1 MKNMKSTTNNTT
13 RTNANSTT
21 FTAYIVRD
29 ANKRRFLKQP
39 TYSGRV
45 RGVWGLLGESV
56 VFNTREEA
64 QSCASNI
71 NARRPEGYSAYF
83 AQVRPITM
91 RRRTAR

>member
-1 MKNMKSTTNNTT
+1 MTNNNRTTNRNE
-13 RTNANSTT
+13 T

-29 ANKRRFLKQP
+29 ANKRRFLTQP

-45 RGVWGLLGESV
+45 RGVWGLMTEATIFGS
-56 VFNTREEA
+56 REEA

-83 AQVRPITM
+83 AQVRPLTI
-91 RRRTAR
+91 RRRAR